1 MAEAKKGDKVKV
13 HYTGKLNDGTVFDS
27 SENREPLEFTIGN
40 GNMIAGFEK
49 AVVGM
54 AVGDAITTDI
64 PSEEA
69 YGEKRPDMLVAVPKA
84 EVPADINP
92 AVGQQ
97 LSIQQQDGS
106 ALPVLVAEINEEN
119 IVLDANHPLAGKDLT
134 FEIKLVEIN

>member
-69 YGEKRPDMLVAVPKA
+69 YGEKRPDRLVAVPKA